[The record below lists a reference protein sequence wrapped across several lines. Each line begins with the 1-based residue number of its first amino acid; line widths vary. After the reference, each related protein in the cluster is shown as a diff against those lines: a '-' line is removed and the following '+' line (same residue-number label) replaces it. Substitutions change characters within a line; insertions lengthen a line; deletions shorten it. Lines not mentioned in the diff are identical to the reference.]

1 MKTRTSLIL
10 LAVAVVAVFAFLCAP
25 AANAAIIESV
35 VAGNVFATTTWGTG
49 TGPVPTV
56 GDTAIIKH
64 KVKMDLTATTDGDEV
79 WNADTVQ
86 INADGTLDGVQGK
99 LTVNALIFNGGTM
112 TSSQNAGTHNAASV
126 TINSVAGNTYTNTKN
141 LRDTTL
147 NTPTLAGSGT
157 LGLVLSAG
165 KLMTL
170 NVTGTS
176 GTKSFTGLL
185 DATFENRGTSVNY
198 NVAFSQG
205 NLKFS
210 KSILEADASFGLE
223 LSKFIYDW
231 SVAGGGTTAT
241 DDGTAY
247 SRLDVKSGT
256 GDGSVL
262 WFTSLKLGDYVVPER
277 TTAYTYTELVGLNAA
292 NANYLSSD
300 GSDAVVGVTPE
311 PATLALLG
319 LGGLG
324 LILSRKRR

>member
-1 MKTRTSLIL
+1 MRKSVIL
-10 LAVAVVAVFAFLCAP
+10 SAVAVIAVFAFLCAP
-25 AANAAIIESV
+25 AANAAVINSF

-49 TGPVPTV
+49 TGPIPTV

-64 KVKMDLTATTDGDEV
+64 TVKMDLLSATPESDEV
-79 WNADTVQ
+79 WDADTVQ
-86 INADGTLDGVQGK
+86 IDAGGTLDGVQGR
-99 LTVNALIFNGGTM
+99 LTVKALIFNGGTM
-112 TSSQNAGTHNAASV
+112 TSSQSDGLSHNATSV
-126 TINSVAGNTYTNTKN
+126 TINNVAGNKYTNTKN
-141 LRDTTL
+141 LRNTTL

-165 KLMTL
+165 KTMTL

-185 DATFENRGTSVNY
+185 DATFENRNTSVNY
-198 NVAFSQG
+198 GSAVSLG

-210 KSILEADASFGLE
+210 KSILEADASFDLE

-231 SVAGGGTTAT
+231 SGAVGA

-247 SRLDVKSGT
+247 SRLDIKNGT

-262 WFTSLKLGDYVVPER
+262 WFTSLKLGDYVVPDR
-277 TTAYTYTELVGLNAA
+277 ATAYTYAELVSLNAA

-300 GSDAVVGVTPE
+300 GADAVVGVVPE
-311 PATLALLG
+311 PATMALLAA
-319 LGGLG
+319 GGLMV
-324 LILSRKRR
+324 LRRRRVRRA

>member
-1 MKTRTSLIL
+1 MRKSVIL
-10 LAVAVVAVFAFLCAP
+10 SAVAVVAVFAFLCAP
-25 AANAAIIESV
+25 AANAAVINSFQ
-35 VAGNVFATTTWGTG
+35 AGNVFATTTWGTG

-56 GDTAIIKH
+56 GDTAIIGH
-64 KVKMDLTATTDGDEV
+64 TVKIDLISGADGDEV

-86 INADGTLDGVQGK
+86 IDAGGTLDGVYGR
-99 LTVNALIFNGGTM
+99 LTVKALIFNGGTM
-112 TSSQNAGTHNAASV
+112 TSSQSDGLSHNAASV
-126 TINSVAGNTYTNTKN
+126 TINDVPGNKYTNTKN
-141 LRDTTL
+141 LRNTTL

-165 KLMTL
+165 KTMTL

-185 DATFENRGTSVNY
+185 DATFENRGTSVSY
-198 NVAFSQG
+198 SLAVSLG
-205 NLKFS
+205 TLKFS
-210 KSILEADASFGLE
+210 KSIIEADASFDLE

-231 SVAGGGTTAT
+231 SGAAGA

-247 SRLDVKSGT
+247 SRLDIKNGT

-300 GSDAVVGVTPE
+300 GADAVVGVVPE
-311 PATLALLG
+311 PATMALLAA
-319 LGGLG
+319 GGLMV
-324 LILSRKRR
+324 LRRRRVRRA

>member
-1 MKTRTSLIL
+1 MYMTLRTLGTCV
-10 LAVAVVAVFAFLCAP
+10 AVAVVAVFAFLCAP

-35 VAGNVFATTTWGTG
+35 VAGNVFATTTWGTP

-64 KVKMDLTATTDGDEV
+64 TVKMDLLAATPESDEV

-86 INADGTLDGVQGK
+86 INAGGTLDGVQGR
-99 LTVNALIFNGGTM
+99 LTVKALIFNGGTM
-112 TSSQNAGTHNAASV
+112 TSSQNDGVSHNADSV
-126 TINSVAGNTYTNTKN
+126 TINNVAGNKYTNTKN
-141 LRDTTL
+141 LRNTTL

-157 LGLVLSAG
+157 LGLVLA
-165 KLMTL
+165 KNKIMTL
-170 NVTGTS
+170 NVTDTTG
-176 GTKSFTGLL
+176 FTGLL
-185 DATFENRGTSVNY
+185 DATFETRNSSAPAADQVVLGS
-198 NVAFSQG
+198 
-205 NLKFS
+205 LKFS
-210 KSILEADASFGLE
+210 KSILEADASFDLE

-231 SVAGGGTTAT
+231 TGGSGA

-247 SRLDVKSGT
+247 SQLNVTSGT
-256 GDGSVL
+256 GAGSVL

-292 NANYLSSD
+292 NANYLLKD
-300 GSDAVVGVTPE
+300 NTDAVVGVVPE

-324 LILSRKRR
+324 LILGRKRK

>member
-25 AANAAIIESV
+25 AANAAPITSF
-35 VAGNVFATTTWGTG
+35 VAGNVFATATWGTG
-49 TGPVPTV
+49 TGPIPTV
-56 GDTAIIKH
+56 GDTAIIVH
-64 KVKMDLTATTDGDEV
+64 KVKMDLLSATPESDEV
-79 WNADTVQ
+79 WDADTVQ
-86 INADGTLDGVQGK
+86 INAGGTLDGVQGR
-99 LTVNALIFNGGTM
+99 LTVKALIFNGGTM
-112 TSSQNAGTHNAASV
+112 TSSGNDGLSHNAASV
-126 TINSVAGNTYTNTKN
+126 TINSVADNTYTNTKN
-141 LRDTTL
+141 LRNTTL

-198 NVAFSQG
+198 SLALSLG

-231 SVAGGGTTAT
+231 TGGGAT

-292 NANYLSSD
+292 NANYLLSD
-300 GSDAVVGVTPE
+300 GSDAVVGVVPE
-311 PATLALLG
+311 PATLGLLAM
-319 LGGLG
+319 GGLMV
-324 LILSRKRR
+324 LRRRHR